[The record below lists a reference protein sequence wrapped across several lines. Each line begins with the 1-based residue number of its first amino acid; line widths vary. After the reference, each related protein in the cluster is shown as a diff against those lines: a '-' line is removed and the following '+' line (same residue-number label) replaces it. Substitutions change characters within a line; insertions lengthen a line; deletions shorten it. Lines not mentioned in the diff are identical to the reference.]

1 MFEMTVND
9 VLSVHNKHTVF
20 GECTNSHELK
30 GGIIKD
36 EYGNEYKYAIPF
48 IKMLEYDDS
57 KITLQLIGDDI
68 DLNALMGRK
77 LIQQH

>member
-1 MFEMTVND
+1 MFEMTVSD
-9 VLSVHNKHTVF
+9 VFSIYNKHTVF
-20 GECTNSHELK
+20 GECINSHELK

-57 KITLQLIGDDI
+57 KITLQLIGDNI
-68 DLNALMGRK
+68 DLNALKGRK
-77 LIQQH
+77 LIQH